1 MLCLPGTDFPWKREE
16 LLLALALLLVHK
28 EADDV
33 GLGNLVCVSNQ
44 NARNAPVIDQ
54 LIGRLRL
61 TPNISMSC
69 AVVTMSG

>member
-1 MLCLPGTDFPWKREE
+1 MLCLPGTDCPGREE
-16 LLLALALLLVHK
+16 LLLALALLLVHE

-54 LIGRLRL
+54 LISTLPAGS
-61 TPNISMSC
+61 TNAAGFPFF
-69 AVVTMSG
+69 GGYG